1 MLRHPKWMP
10 RHWMPQ
16 HPKRMP
22 RHLGEE
28 GVWKEDTQARCRSIQ
43 DTRAQCRGME
53 FGNRGMRRQTKNP
66 EGWTPRHPKWMPMHW
81 FCEKSEF

>member
-16 HPKRMP
+16 HPKWMP
-22 RHLGEE
+22 RHPDEE
-28 GVWKEDTQARCRSIQ
+28 GAGKEDTQAQCRGIQNGCRSIQ

-53 FGNRGMRRQTKNP
+53 FGNRGIRRPTKNP
-66 EGWTPRHPKWMPMHW
+66 ESWMPRHW
-81 FCEKSEF
+81 FCEKS

>member
-22 RHLGEE
+22 RHPDEE
-28 GVWKEDTQARCRSIQ
+28 GVWEEDTQARCRSIQ
-43 DTRAQCRGME
+43 DTRAQCRGMQ
-53 FGNRGMRRQTKNP
+53 FGNQGMRR
-66 EGWTPRHPKWMPMHW
+66 
-81 FCEKSEF
+81 